1 MPTASYGL
9 NLQVRRKVMLME
21 IQGGVVSPRR
31 QSLNRR
37 TRPYIT
43 NEDSLISGDEDF
55 GGQGDTKEL
64 VQP

>member
-1 MPTASYGL
+1 
-9 NLQVRRKVMLME
+9 MLME

-31 QSLNRR
+31 QSLTRR